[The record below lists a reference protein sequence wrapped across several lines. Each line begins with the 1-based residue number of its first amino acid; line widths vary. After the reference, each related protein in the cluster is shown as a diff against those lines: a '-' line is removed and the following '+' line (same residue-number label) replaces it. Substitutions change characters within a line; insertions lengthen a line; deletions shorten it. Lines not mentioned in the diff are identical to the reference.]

1 MMFPRSGP
9 GTESWRK
16 AEAIWCAADRR
27 DALTRAKRGE
37 EVKSKA
43 CKAGDAIQAQ
53 YSMGEDMGVEG
64 TPAIFTQTGDY
75 VGGFMT
81 PDQLVKVIQES
92 QKSAATR

>member
-1 MMFPRSGP
+1 
-9 GTESWRK
+9 
-16 AEAIWCAADRR
+16 
-27 DALTRAKRGE
+27 
-37 EVKSKA
+37 
-43 CKAGDAIQAQ
+43 
-53 YSMGEDMGVEG
+53 MGVEG

>member
-1 MMFPRSGP
+1 MFPRSGP

-16 AEAIWCAADRR
+16 AESVWCSSDRR

-37 EVKSKA
+37 EVKAKPCTGA
-43 CKAGDAIQAQ
+43 AAIQAQ
-53 YSMGEDMGVEG
+53 YSMGEDLGVEG

-81 PDQLVKVIQES
+81 ADQLVKVIQETE
-92 QKSAATR
+92 KSAATR